1 MASIF
6 TKIIQG
12 DIPAYKIAETAD
24 CIAFLDVNPNTK
36 GHTLCVPKK
45 EVDKITDLSQEA
57 YLSLMSFSLKVAQSI
72 EKSVPC
78 KRVGFT
84 VIGLEVPHV
93 HVHLIPLNSMAD
105 ANFSKKEA
113 LNPAE
118 FETVAA
124 DIKAAY
130 NSELGNQ

>member
-1 MASIF
+1 
-6 TKIIQG
+6 
-12 DIPAYKIAETAD
+12 
-24 CIAFLDVNPNTK
+24 
-36 GHTLCVPKK
+36 
-45 EVDKITDLSQEA
+45 SQEA

-105 ANFSKKEA
+105 ANFSKKET
-113 LNPAE
+113 LIPAE

-130 NSELGNQ
+130 NS